1 MNPFVNANVNVSSHS
16 YGVRQGGPVRPES
29 MYKKTA
35 LENLSCA
42 EKERKFDAIFESKAR
57 QLEMEDNMSNS
68 VSGKMYNQRLM
79 NKMHEISCIAKEAFF
94 ADILYNIYESSLLLD
109 DSFIGEKKTQLES
122 FVNDYVVSNGGFK
135 LLENAVNA
143 HPETPIL
150 YNIKKVCEEL
160 SADVVEKKHSFAKD
174 NQVPIEDIKFTMDDD
189 CRDKLERAKSNLSI
203 DELSDAVKSKV
214 LTVIK
219 DEKERQSKALAREE
233 ELENEAEEIR
243 AQKEHLQRIKT
254 GKIEES
260 TSLFVAI
267 MRNTYMDMIREGA
280 VEEAALG
287 ILNARSSNDDADT
300 EEYDIHLTKDELDS
314 SESEENID
322 IKNTEDY
329 VNGNHEETDGCCGD
343 DDDEDNTDKKSLIG
357 MDLVLAESIA
367 KYTLLEV
374 VSTIR
379 LETFTPKMYEDMVI
393 SLLHE

>member
-1 MNPFVNANVNVSSHS
+1 MNPFANANTNVSNHS

-57 QLEMEDNMSNS
+57 ELEVEDNMSNS
-68 VSGKMYNQRLM
+68 VSGKLYNQRLM
-79 NKMHEISCIAKEAFF
+79 NKMQEVSCVAKEAFF
-94 ADILYNIYESSLLLD
+94 ADILYSIYESSLLLD
-109 DSFIGEKKTQLES
+109 DSFIEEKRTQLES
-122 FVNDYVVSNGGFK
+122 FVNDYVVTNGGFK
-135 LLENAVNA
+135 LLENAVTA

-150 YNIKKVCEEL
+150 YKIKKVCEDL
-160 SADVVEKKHSFAKD
+160 ATDTVNRKYTFAKE
-174 NQVPIEDIKFTMDDD
+174 NNVPVEDIKFTMDHDS
-189 CRDKLERAKSNLSI
+189 RENLEREKSNLSV

-233 ELENEAEEIR
+233 ELADETEEIR
-243 AQKEHLQRIKT
+243 AQKEQLQRIRT

-267 MRNTYMDMIREGA
+267 MRNTYMDLIREGA
-280 VEEAALG
+280 IEEAAIGMLSPHYSG
-287 ILNARSSNDDADT
+287 DDADI
-300 EEYDIHLTKDELDS
+300 EEYDIHLTKDELDNN
-314 SESEENID
+314 ESEDMID

-329 VNGNHEETDGCCGD
+329 VNGSDTSDNCF
-343 DDDEDNTDKKSLIG
+343 DEDEDVKDEKSLIG

-393 SLLHE
+393 NLLHG